1 MMMDDLTGLVASNG
15 LVFELAG
22 LFVAA
27 VLIVTLVTIE
37 VRRAGPVTG
46 PGTGRRSGP
55 AIFSQREGRVLVAVM
70 WVSCVLLFLPRVLEL
85 LA

>member
-1 MMMDDLTGLVASNG
+1 MDELRELVASNG

-46 PGTGRRSGP
+46 PDTGQRAAP
-55 AIFSQREGRVLVAVM
+55 PIFSRREGRALVAVM
-70 WVSCVLLFLPRVLEL
+70 WVLCVLLFLPRVLEL

>member
-1 MMMDDLTGLVASNG
+1 MDELRELVASNG

-27 VLIVTLVTIE
+27 VLLVTLVTIE

-46 PGTGRRSGP
+46 PGTGQRAGP
-55 AIFSQREGRVLVAVM
+55 AIFSRREGRVLVAVM